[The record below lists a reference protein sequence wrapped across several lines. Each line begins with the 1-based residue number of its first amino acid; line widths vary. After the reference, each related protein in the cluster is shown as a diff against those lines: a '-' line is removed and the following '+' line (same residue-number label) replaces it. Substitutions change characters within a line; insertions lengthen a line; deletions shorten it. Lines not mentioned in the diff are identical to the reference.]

1 MRISALAERSGVP
14 VATIKFYLREGLLHG
29 GVRSS
34 ATQAEYDEGH
44 LKRLALIRAL
54 VGPAGLSLAA
64 AKTLLAAVD
73 SPPPAF
79 HDLLGFAHS
88 AAPRVVGP
96 VDAAASAEADRII
109 ARAEWTQCSGENR
122 SALASALAG
131 LHTAGFPLS
140 EQTLDLYAEAMSRVG
155 DDEVARV
162 PTDSL
167 EAAVRYVAL
176 GTVLVEPVLLAMRR
190 LAQERASAR
199 MFARTSVAASERASD
214 DDTAALGRPVAGT
227 PPVTG

>member
-1 MRISALAERSGVP
+1 MRISGLAERSGVP
-14 VATIKFYLREGLLHG
+14 VATIKFYLREGVLHAG
-29 GVRSS
+29 ERSS
-34 ATQAEYDEGH
+34 ATQSDYDESH
-44 LKRLALIRAL
+44 LRRLALIRAL

-64 AKTLLAAVD
+64 TKTLLGAID

-79 HDLLGFAHS
+79 HDLLGYAHS
-88 AAPRVVGP
+88 AAPRVIGP
-96 VDAAASAEADRII
+96 VDADAEAETARIVRK
-109 ARAEWTQCSGENR
+109 ADWSECSGENR
-122 SALASALAG
+122 TALASAIAG

-140 EQTLDLYAEAMSRVG
+140 EETLDLYAEAMSRVG

-167 EAAVRYVAL
+167 DAAVRYVAL

-199 MFARTSVAASERASD
+199 LFA
-214 DDTAALGRPVAGT
+214 DTASTVSRSEDTAPAS
-227 PPVTG
+227 